1 VGITKVSVE
10 CNACHDFFEDYG
22 ELAQHIAG
30 QKKGHRKGK
39 IWAAKFLLKVRKLDA
54 RKDLKERV
62 PLSEEDKEN
71 RRELRVELSGVTKM
85 TNTQCPKCKSP
96 HAEALEIEYV
106 KSPLIWATSRGTPLI
121 LCARCRG

>member
-1 VGITKVSVE
+1 MSVD
-10 CNACHDFFEDYG
+10 CRACGQFFEDYG

-30 QKKGHRKGK
+30 EKRGHKKGKK
-39 IWAAKFLLKVRKLDA
+39 WAAAYLLKVRQLNQ

-71 RRELRVELSGVTKM
+71 RRELRVELSGVKKM